1 MQQFSKGINF
11 RNLISLKIF
20 RLFGALPF
28 RGGLGG
34 VLRLSALLII
44 TIASVFTA
52 QAQDDTTKPT
62 SVDPKLLEWG
72 NAKIPREYTISD
84 VAITGIRHLDTTI
97 VLSISGLQPG
107 DKFMHPGS
115 DVFAKAI
122 ANMWRQKLFANV
134 QIYVTKIQD
143 DKVSIEISVEERP
156 RLGNFKFIGIK
167 KSEAEELQGKIGL
180 TKQTLITENMRRNIN
195 EVTTKFY
202 RDKGFQNVTVKIDE
216 KPDPAFANSNA
227 MMIYVDKGKKV
238 RIDEVNFFE
247 NKKIADLKLK
257 KQMKGTKEMS
267 KFTLFPS
274 KYESPYG
281 SSKAPSFKE
290 YVKDWGFLSLSKT
303 KELADPYFRF
313 KLFSSAKFNPVKY
326 EEDKAKVLQ
335 YYNSLGYRD
344 AQIIADTQVS
354 KDNKLYVDLKVNEGR
369 KYYFGNITWKGN
381 AKFPDS
387 LLNVVLGIQKGD
399 IYNIDILNKRL
410 GKEMTQEGGDISGY
424 YMDDGY
430 LFFRVEPVETAVYN
444 DTIDHEIRI
453 TEGPQARIKNV
464 TIAGNER
471 TKDHVIRRE
480 IRTMPGELFSRT
492 DLIRSTRELG
502 NLQYFNQETI
512 NPGVVPNADDGTVDI
527 NWKVEEKSSDQLELS
542 AGWGGGIG
550 LTGTLGVTFNNFSI
564 KNIWKKQAWDPLPTG
579 DGQKLSL
586 RVQSNGKAFR
596 SYNFSFTEPW
606 LGGKKRNSL
615 TLAYNNSKYS
625 NAFDPFTGRIDN
637 ARSDTNYLKVN
648 GFSVSLGKQLKWPDD
663 YFSLVYSV
671 NFTQYKRRNYGIF
684 PGATPTGTSNNLS
697 LKIALQRSSV
707 FDPIFPRSGSSFLA
721 SVQFTPP
728 YTLFNPDLVTSD
740 DPYKNPEYHKW
751 RFNAEW
757 YVPIGK
763 PAGADKN
770 RQFVMKLAAKYGFM
784 GRYNSKLDYSPFERF
799 QVGDAGLTNNYGL
812 LGYDIIAHR
821 GYPVY
826 ESSDPSINPDQQQAN
841 NYFTIFNKYQL
852 ELRYPLVTNPGS
864 TIYGL
869 TFFEAAN
876 GWYDFKNYNPFRLRR
891 SVGVGMRF
899 FLPMFGLLGFDYGIG
914 LDRIQPGGGL
924 KNASRFTF
932 MLGFEPE

>member
-1 MQQFSKGINF
+1 M
-11 RNLISLKIF
+11 
-20 RLFGALPF
+20 
-28 RGGLGG
+28 
-34 VLRLSALLII
+34 
-44 TIASVFTA
+44 T
-52 QAQDDTTKPT
+52 
-62 SVDPKLLEWG
+62 
-72 NAKIPREYTISD
+72 
-84 VAITGIRHLDTTI
+84 
-97 VLSISGLQPG
+97 
-107 DKFMHPGS
+107 
-115 DVFAKAI
+115 
-122 ANMWRQKLFANV
+122 
-134 QIYVTKIQD
+134 
-143 DKVSIEISVEERP
+143 
-156 RLGNFKFIGIK
+156 
-167 KSEAEELQGKIGL
+167 
-180 TKQTLITENMRRNIN
+180 
-195 EVTTKFY
+195 
-202 RDKGFQNVTVKIDE
+202 
-216 KPDPAFANSNA
+216 
-227 MMIYVDKGKKV
+227 
-238 RIDEVNFFE
+238 
-247 NKKIADLKLK
+247 
-257 KQMKGTKEMS
+257 GTKEMS
-267 KFTLFPS
+267 KLTLNPS
-274 KYESPYG
+274 QHESPYG
-281 SSKAPSFKE
+281 ESKDRTSFQE

-303 KELADPYFRF
+303 KKVLDPYFRF
-313 KLFSSAKFNPVKY
+313 KLFSSAKFNPTKY
-326 EEDKAKVLQ
+326 EEDKEKVVK

-344 AQIIADTQVS
+344 AQIVEDTLVT
-354 KDNKLYVDLKVNEGR
+354 DTANARLYVNIKVNEGR
-369 KYYFGNITWKGN
+369 KYYFGNIAWKGN
-381 AKFPDS
+381 AKYPDS
-387 LLNVVLGIQKGD
+387 LLNVILGIHKGD
-399 IYNIDILNKRL
+399 IYNVDILNKRL
-410 GKEMTQEGGDISGY
+410 GKEMSQDGGDISGY
-424 YMDDGY
+424 YQDDGY

-480 IRTMPGELFSRT
+480 LRTMPGELFSRS
-492 DLIRSTRELG
+492 DLIRSQRELS
-502 NLQYFNQETI
+502 NLNYFNQETI
-512 NPGVVPNADDGTVDI
+512 NPGVVPNSEDGTVDI

-564 KNIWKKQAWDPLPTG
+564 KNIWKKSAWDPLPTG

-586 RVQSNGKAFR
+586 RVQSNGRAFR

-625 NAFDPFTGRIDN
+625 NAFDPYTGRIDQK
-637 ARSDTNYLKVN
+637 RSDTNYLKVN
-648 GFSVSLGKQLKWPDD
+648 GFSVAMGKQLKWPDD

-671 NFTQYKRRNYGIF
+671 NFTQYIRRNYAIF
-684 PGATPTGTSNNLS
+684 QGVGATGRSNNLS
-697 LKIALQRSSV
+697 FKIALQRSSV
-707 FDPIFPRSGSSFLA
+707 FDPIFPRSGSNIMA

-728 YTLFNPDLVTSD
+728 YSLFNPDLVNSS

-757 YVPIGK
+757 YVPIGR
-763 PAGADKN
+763 AMGAEKN
-770 RQFVMKLAAKYGFM
+770 RQFVLKMAAKYGFM
-784 GRYNSKLDYSPFERF
+784 GRYNNKLDYSPFERF

-826 ESSDPSINPDQQQAN
+826 QTSDPTVNPDNSSSASRF
-841 NYFTIFNKYQL
+841 FTIFNKYQL

-876 GWYDFKNYNPFRLRR
+876 GWYDYKDYNPFRLRR

-914 LDRIQPGGGL
+914 LDRMQPGMGL

>member
-1 MQQFSKGINF
+1 M
-11 RNLISLKIF
+11 RRISLRIC
-20 RLFGALPF
+20 
-28 RGGLGG
+28 
-34 VLRLSALLII
+34 ALLVM
-44 TIASVFTA
+44 TFMAVLSVH
-52 QAQDDTTKPT
+52 AQDTTIT
-62 SVDPKLLEWG
+62 SVDPAILEWQ
-72 NAKIPREYTISD
+72 NARIPKEYKIAS
-84 VAITGIRHLDTTI
+84 VSITGIKHLDTAI
-97 VLSISGLQPG
+97 VLSISGIQVG
-107 DKFMHPGS
+107 DKFNHPGS
-115 DVFAKAI
+115 DIFSKAI
-122 ANMWRQKLFANV
+122 ANMWRQKLFSGV
-134 QIYVTKIQD
+134 QIYVTAIRGD
-143 DKVSIEISVEERP
+143 NIDIEINVVERP

-167 KSEAEELQGKIGL
+167 KADAEELQGKIGL
-180 TKQTLITENMRRNIN
+180 TKQTIITENIRRNVVEI
-195 EVTTKFY
+195 TTKFY
-202 RDKGFQNVTVKIDE
+202 QDKGFQNIKIRIDE
-216 KPDPAFANSNA
+216 KPDPAYANSNS

-238 RIDEVNFFE
+238 KIDGISIYGNEMVD
-247 NKKIADLKLK
+247 ALKLK
-257 KQMKGTKEMS
+257 KQMKGTKEMT
-267 KFTLFPS
+267 KLTLNPSSYVGPYGPS
-274 KYESPYG
+274 KN
-281 SSKAPSFKE
+281 KTSFKE

-303 KELADPYFRF
+303 KRVLDPYFRF
-313 KLFSSAKFNPVKY
+313 KLFSSAKFNPTKY
-326 EEDKAKVLQ
+326 EEDKEKLVK

-344 AQIIADTQVS
+344 ATIVEDTLVT
-354 KDNKLYVDLKVNEGR
+354 DTANARLYVNIRVNEGR

-381 AKFPDS
+381 AKYPDS
-387 LLNVVLGIQKGD
+387 LLNVILGIHKGD
-399 IYNIDILNKRL
+399 IYNVDILNRRL
-410 GKEMTQEGGDISGY
+410 GKEMSQDGGDISGY
-424 YMDDGY
+424 YQDDGY

-480 IRTMPGELFSRT
+480 LRTMPGELFRRS
-492 DLIRSTRELG
+492 DLIRSQRELA
-502 NLQYFNQETI
+502 NLNYFNQETI
-512 NPGVVPNADDGTVDI
+512 NPGVVPNSDDGTVDI

-564 KNIWKKQAWDPLPTG
+564 KNIWKKSAWDPLPTG

-586 RVQSNGKAFR
+586 RVQSNGRAFR

-625 NAFDPFTGRIDN
+625 NAFDPYTGQIDQK
-637 ARSDTNYLKVN
+637 RSDTNYLKVN
-648 GFSVSLGKQLKWPDD
+648 GFSVALGKQLKWPDD

-671 NFTQYKRRNYGIF
+671 NFTQYIRRNYAIF
-684 PGATPTGTSNNLS
+684 EGVDATGRSNNLS
-697 LKIALQRSSV
+697 FKIALSRSSV
-707 FDPIFPRSGSSFLA
+707 FDPIFPRSGSNIMA

-728 YTLFNPDLVTSD
+728 YSLFNPDLVNSK

-757 YVPIGK
+757 YVPIGR
-763 PAGADKN
+763 AMGAEKN
-770 RQFVMKLAAKYGFM
+770 RQFVLKMAAKYGFM

-826 ESSDPSINPDQQQAN
+826 QTSDPTVNPDNSSSASRF
-841 NYFTIFNKYQL
+841 FTIFNKYQL

-876 GWYDFKNYNPFRLRR
+876 GWYNYKDYNPFRLRR

-899 FLPMFGLLGFDYGIG
+899 FLPMFGLLGFDYGVG
-914 LDRIQPGGGL
+914 LDRIQPGQGL

>member
-1 MQQFSKGINF
+1 MQ
-11 RNLISLKIF
+11 RISLRIC
-20 RLFGALPF
+20 
-28 RGGLGG
+28 
-34 VLRLSALLII
+34 VLLVMAFMAVLS
-44 TIASVFTA
+44 V
-52 QAQDDTTKPT
+52 QAQDTTKPT
-62 SVDPKLLEWG
+62 SVDPKILEWE
-72 NAKIPREYTISD
+72 NARIPKEYKIAS
-84 VAITGIRHLDTTI
+84 VSITGIKHLDTSI
-97 VLSISGLQPG
+97 VLSISGIQAG
-107 DKFMHPGS
+107 DKFNHPGTDIFS
-115 DVFAKAI
+115 KAI
-122 ANMWRQKLFANV
+122 ANMWRQKLFSGV
-134 QIYVTKIQD
+134 QIYVTNIQD
-143 DKVSIEISVEERP
+143 DNVSIEIAVVERP

-167 KSEAEELQGKIGL
+167 KSDAEELQGKIGL
-180 TKQTLITENMRRNIN
+180 TKQTIITENIRRNVKEI
-195 EVTTKFY
+195 TTNFY
-202 RDKGFQNVTVKIDE
+202 REKGFQNIKITIDE
-216 KPDPAFANSNA
+216 KPDPAYANSNS
-227 MMIYVDKGKKV
+227 MFIYVDKGKKV
-238 RIDEVNFFE
+238 RIDEVNFYGNE
-247 NKKIADLKLK
+247 MVDDMKLK
-257 KQMKGTKEMS
+257 KQLKGTKEMS
-267 KFTLFPS
+267 KLTLYPS

-281 SSKAPSFKE
+281 GSSDKISFKE

-303 KELADPYFRF
+303 KRVLDPYFRF
-313 KLFSSAKFNPVKY
+313 KLFSSAKFNPTKY
-326 EEDKAKVLQ
+326 EEDKEKVIK

-344 AQIIADTQVS
+344 ATIIEDTLVT
-354 KDNKLYVDLKVNEGR
+354 DTANAHLYVNIKVNEGR

-381 AKFPDS
+381 AKYPDS
-387 LLNVVLGIQKGD
+387 LLNTILAIRKGD
-399 IYNIDILNKRL
+399 IYNVDILNKRL
-410 GKEMTQEGGDISGY
+410 GKEMSQDGGDISGY
-424 YMDDGY
+424 YQDDGY

-480 IRTMPGELFSRT
+480 LRTMPGELFSRS
-492 DLIRSTRELG
+492 DLIRSQRELS
-502 NLQYFNQETI
+502 NLNYFNQETI
-512 NPGVVPNADDGTVDI
+512 NPGVVPNSDDGTVDI

-564 KNIWKKQAWDPLPTG
+564 RNIWKKSAWDPLPTG

-586 RVQSNGKAFR
+586 RVQSNGRAFR

-625 NAFDPFTGRIDN
+625 NAYDPYTGQIDQK
-637 ARSDTNYLKVN
+637 RSDTNYLKVN
-648 GFSVSLGKQLKWPDD
+648 GFSLSLGKQLKWPDD

-671 NFTQYKRRNYGIF
+671 NFTQYIRKNYAIF
-684 PGATPTGTSNNLS
+684 EGVGATGRSNNLS
-697 LKIALQRSSV
+697 FKIALQRSSV
-707 FDPIFPRSGSSFLA
+707 FDPIFPRSGSNIMA

-728 YTLFNPDLVTSD
+728 YSLFNPDLVNSS

-757 YVPIGK
+757 YVPIGR
-763 PAGADKN
+763 PMGAEKN
-770 RQFVMKLAAKYGFM
+770 RQFVLKMAAKYGFM
-784 GRYNSKLDYSPFERF
+784 GRYNSKLGYSPFERF

-826 ESSDPSINPDQQQAN
+826 QTSDPTVNPDNSNSASRF
-841 NYFTIFNKYQL
+841 FTIFNKYQL

-876 GWYDFKNYNPFRLRR
+876 GWYDYKDYNPFRLRR

-914 LDRIQPGGGL
+914 LDRMQPGQGL